1 MVDERDVQ
9 WLLGLDL
16 NARLMVNWCVLKRLI
31 INDEIHDSENKNVL
45 NEEAKRGKSSYKER
59 KSNNNMR
66 RTRSKSNRFTNMEY
80 YLSQK
85 KWYMKKTCWN
95 LKNEKQGKQAK
106 GIINV
111 DGLYSLHGG
120 GRLNL
125 SCDSL
130 IVARGNISSYFYW
143 MQVKVS
149 KDVVYAVEND
159 GSMELWLKRLG
170 HMSDKGIFLLSKK
183 EGLGSIVMLSLET
196 NFMSVED
203 KMVKDVD
210 KSENPTQG
218 YERLRVQSFDTG
230 PQSGR
235 G

>member
-1 MVDERDVQ
+1 
-9 WLLGLDL
+9 
-16 NARLMVNWCVLKRLI
+16 VLKDVKHVPHIQINLI
-31 INDEIHDSENKNVL
+31 LI
-45 NEEAKRGKSSYKER
+45 
-59 KSNNNMR
+59 
-66 RTRSKSNRFTNMEY
+66 
-80 YLSQK
+80 
-85 KWYMKKTCWN
+85 
-95 LKNEKQGKQAK
+95 

-183 EGLGSIVMLSLET
+183 EVIL
-196 NFMSVED
+196 
-203 KMVKDVD
+203 
-210 KSENPTQG
+210 
-218 YERLRVQSFDTG
+218 
-230 PQSGR
+230 
-235 G
+235 